1 MSKFIIDYLNDK
13 KQKQTLILLITS
25 ILVMILV
32 LGINYF
38 ITRILEKNS
47 FGNYSLVLN
56 IFNFS
61 QIVFNFGLFYSISRG
76 IAIVDDN
83 SRHRELYGAGLI
95 ISFCLFIIMIL
106 CLIVFFLIFD
116 KSTTQEVINSLL
128 FCIPFSWI
136 FLLNNFNELL
146 LQGGNR
152 ILLLSFSRFM
162 PKFFFLILLIVI
174 YSFTSHKISTNTIL
188 CCFIVSSIIPYFII
202 IHKLKPK
209 LTNFK
214 KRIQEIK
221 VANNKFGF
229 NVYVGSLFAVG
240 SSSLSGVLIGYF
252 GINNIEVGY
261 YAIALQLSAP
271 LSLIPNVIATTSFK
285 KFANSQKIDK
295 TTLTRMYVISFTLVI
310 LIFIIAK
317 PIILMIYGDEY
328 IECVYLLYYLS
339 IGSLLY
345 GIADF
350 FNRFLLAKGKGKELR
365 NSSFIVGG
373 VLIISNFILI
383 NISGAKGAAL
393 ATIISGLTY
402 FFIIVFY
409 YKKVSNFD

>member
-1 MSKFIIDYLNDK
+1 MLKFILDFLNDK
-13 KQKQTLILLITS
+13 KNKQTLILLITS

-61 QIVFNFGLFYSISRG
+61 QIVFNFGLFYSISRT
-76 IAIVDDN
+76 IAIADDN

-106 CLIVFFLIFD
+106 CLTIFFLIFD

-128 FCIPFSWI
+128 FCIPFSWV

-162 PKFFFLILLIVI
+162 PKFFFLTFLIFI
-174 YSFTSHKISTNTIL
+174 YLFTSHKIPINTIL
-188 CCFIVSSIIPYFII
+188 FCFIVSSTIPYFFII
-202 IHKLKPK
+202 YKLKPK
-209 LTNFK
+209 LTNIK
-214 KRIQEIK
+214 TRIQEIK

-229 NVYVGSLFAVG
+229 NVYVSSLFAVG
-240 SSSLSGVLIGYF
+240 ASSLSGVLIGYF

-261 YAIALQLSAP
+261 YNIALQLTAP
-271 LSLIPNVIATTSFK
+271 LSLIPNVLATTSFK

-295 TTLTRMYVISFTLVI
+295 KILSIMYVISFTLII

-317 PIILMIYGDEY
+317 PIILMIYGDDY

-373 VLIISNFILI
+373 VLIISNIILI
-383 NISGAKGAAL
+383 NFLGAKGAAF
-393 ATIISGLTY
+393 ANIISGLSY
-402 FFIIVFY
+402 FCIIIYY
-409 YKKVSNFD
+409 YKKVSVFD